1 MNTPNTP
8 PHEGTLPVGTM
19 LYHGRYRVERFLAA
33 GGFGN
38 TYLARDVQF
47 DEQVAIKEFFLA
59 SMCGRG
65 DGSNDVVISLVTKQ
79 KEFEA
84 HREKMRKEAK
94 RLRALQHPNI
104 VKVRDLFDENGTTY
118 YVMDFIPGQ
127 SLRSKLKQQHRP
139 FAEAEVMQKVLPQL
153 LDALETVHAEGIWH
167 LDLNPANMMVDD
179 QGKVVLIDF
188 GASKQFHS
196 VEGQSLSTSSVV
208 AYTQGYAPA
217 EQLNGK
223 LEKFGPWTDL
233 YALGG
238 TLYNL
243 LTNQNPPDYSEIID
257 NANLFEKH
265 MPSVSAPTIQ
275 LIKWLMS
282 QGINHRPKSVAEVRG
297 FLRNILKSSASEG
310 SATKKGAT
318 QSASS
323 VHAASSLQDDSD
335 KTILK
340 KRETRA
346 TEVKPQKKPS
356 SISVPK
362 SVGGRKKLWMGVACG
377 VVALL
382 VGWGVY
388 AYSRQNKNVDTPEPK
403 QDKVNVDVNLTSDQ
417 KTEIDGLL
425 SNMVKVE
432 GGTFVMGATS
442 EQGSDADDSEKP
454 THSVTLSSFYLCK
467 YEVTQALWQAVM
479 GNNPSSF
486 KGNNL
491 PVENVSWNDCQ
502 TFISR
507 LNSLTGRKF
516 RLPTEAEWE
525 YAARGGN
532 RSRGYKYS
540 GSNKLSD
547 VAWFDDNSG
556 SEMHPVGS
564 KSTNE
569 LGLYDMSG
577 NVYEWCSDWY
587 GTYSLS
593 SQTNPIGPSDGFGR
607 VYRGG
612 GWCGEAMFCRSSF
625 RFYFTPDSRIFGLGL
640 RLALSQL

>member
-8 PHEGTLPVGTM
+8 PREGTLPVGTM

-47 DEQVAIKEFFLA
+47 DELVAIKEFFLA

-118 YVMDFIPGQ
+118 YVMDFITGQ
-127 SLRSKLKQQHRP
+127 SLRSKLKQQRRP
-139 FAEAEVMQKVLPQL
+139 FAEAEVMQKFLPQL

-188 GASKQFHS
+188 GASKQLHS

-257 NANLFEKH
+257 NANLFEEH
-265 MPSVSAPTIQ
+265 MPSVSAPTIL

-297 FLRNILKSSASEG
+297 FLRDILKSSASEG
-310 SATKKGAT
+310 CATKKCFT

-323 VHAASSLQDDSD
+323 THAASSQQDNPD

-340 KRETRA
+340 KRETKA
-346 TEVKPQKKPS
+346 TEVKPLKKPS
-356 SISVPK
+356 SVSVPK
-362 SVGGRKKLWMGVACG
+362 SVGGRNKLWMGVACG

-388 AYSRQNKNVDTPEPK
+388 AYSRQNKNVDTPEPTPE
-403 QDKVNVDVNLTSDQ
+403 KVNVDVNLTPEQ
-417 KTEIDGLL
+417 KTAIDGLL
-425 SNMVKVE
+425 SNMIKVE
-432 GGTFVMGATS
+432 GGTFTMGATS
-442 EQGSDADDSEKP
+442 EQGNDADDDEKP

-479 GNNPSSF
+479 GGNPSYF
-486 KGNNL
+486 KGDNL
-491 PVENVSWNDCQ
+491 PVEKVSWNECQ

-507 LNSLTGRKF
+507 LNSLTGKNF

-532 RSRGYKYS
+532 LSRGYKYS
-540 GSNKLSD
+540 GSNILSD
-547 VAWFDDNSG
+547 VAWYSDNCG
-556 SEMHPVGS
+556 SKTHPVGS
-564 KSTNE
+564 KSPNE

-577 NVYEWCSDWY
+577 NVREWCSDRY
-587 GTYSLS
+587 GAYSSS
-593 SQTNPIGPSDGFGR
+593 SQTNPTGPSGGAYR
-607 VYRGG
+607 VHRGG
-612 GWCGEAMFCRSSF
+612 AWCFYAEGCRSSIRSYGVRNDRCF
-625 RFYFTPDSRIFGLGL
+625 DTGL

>member
-8 PHEGTLPVGTM
+8 PREGTLPVGTM

-47 DEQVAIKEFFLA
+47 DELVAIKEFFLA

-118 YVMDFIPGQ
+118 YVMDFITGQ
-127 SLRSKLKQQHRP
+127 SLRSKLKQQRRP
-139 FAEAEVMQKVLPQL
+139 FAEAEVMQKILPQL

-238 TLYNL
+238 TLFNL

-257 NANLFEKH
+257 NANLFEEH
-265 MPSVSAPTIQ
+265 MPSVSAPTIL

-297 FLRNILKSSASEG
+297 FLKSSAS
-310 SATKKGAT
+310 S
-318 QSASS
+318 Q
-323 VHAASSLQDDSD
+323 QDDSD

-340 KRETRA
+340 KA
-346 TEVKPQKKPS
+346 DMDAMGVKPKKKLS
-356 SISVPK
+356 LIDAFK
-362 SVGGRKKLWMGVACG
+362 SVVGRKKLWMGLACG

-388 AYSRQNKNVDTPEPK
+388 AYSRQNKNVDTPEPTSGEVK
-403 QDKVNVDVNLTSDQ
+403 LDANLTPQQ

-432 GGTFVMGATS
+432 GGTFTMGATS
-442 EQGSDADDSEKP
+442 EQGSDAYDDEKP

-479 GNNPSSF
+479 GENPSNF
-486 KGNNL
+486 KGDNL
-491 PVENVSWNDCQ
+491 PVEQVSWDDCQ
-502 TFISR
+502 TFITR

-540 GSNKLSD
+540 GSNTFSD

-556 SEMHPVGS
+556 SKTHPVGS
-564 KSTNE
+564 KSPNE

-577 NVYEWCSDWY
+577 NVWEWCSDRY
-587 GTYSLS
+587 GTYSS
-593 SQTNPIGPSDGFGR
+593 TSQTNPTGPSSGSYR

-612 GWCGEAMFCRSSF
+612 SWFNGTRFCRSST
-625 RFYFTPDSRIFGLGL
+625 RNYFTPDYRYGRLGL

>member
-8 PHEGTLPVGTM
+8 PREGTLPVGTM

-47 DEQVAIKEFFLA
+47 DELVAIKEFFLA

-65 DGSNDVVISLVTKQ
+65 DGSNDVVISLETKQ

-139 FAEAEVMQKVLPQL
+139 FAEAEVMQKFLPQL
-153 LDALETVHAEGIWH
+153 LDALETVHDEGIWH

-196 VEGQSLSTSSVV
+196 VEGQSLSTTSVV

-257 NANLFEKH
+257 NANLFEEH

-297 FLRNILKSSASEG
+297 FLKSSASEG

-323 VHAASSLQDDSD
+323 AHTVSSQQDDSD

-340 KRETRA
+340 KRETKA

-356 SISVPK
+356 SVSVPK
-362 SVGGRKKLWMGVACG
+362 SVGRRKKQWMGVTCG
-377 VVALL
+377 VVALAITL
-382 VGWGVY
+382 GFMIDIVY
-388 AYSRQNKNVDTPEPK
+388 LKK
-403 QDKVNVDVNLTSDQ
+403 QEQEK
-417 KTEIDGLL
+417 EIDNLL
-425 SNMVKVE
+425 SNMVKVD
-432 GGTFVMGATS
+432 GGTFYMGATR
-442 EQGSDADDSEKP
+442 EQGNDTDDSEKP
-454 THSVTLSSFYLCK
+454 VHSVTLSSFYLCK
-467 YEVTQALWQAVM
+467 YEVTNSLWRAVM
-479 GNNPSSF
+479 VNTPSDF
-486 KGNNL
+486 KGKNL
-491 PVENVSWNDCQ
+491 PVENVSWNDCL
-502 TFISR
+502 TFITR

-556 SEMHPVGS
+556 SETHPVGS
-564 KSTNE
+564 KSPNE
-569 LGLYDMSG
+569 LGLYDISG
-577 NVYEWCSDWY
+577 NVWEWCSDWY
-587 GTYSLS
+587 GTYSSS
-593 SQTNPIGPSDGFGR
+593 SQMNPTGPSSGSNR
-607 VYRGG
+607 VVRGG
-612 GWCGEAMFCRSSF
+612 SWFNDAGNCRSSY
-625 RFYFTPDSRIFGLGL
+625 RGYGAPHGVYSGLGL

>member
-1 MNTPNTP
+1 MNAPNTP
-8 PHEGTLPVGTM
+8 PREGTLPVGTM

-47 DEQVAIKEFFLA
+47 DELVAIKEFFLA

-79 KEFEA
+79 KEFET

-118 YVMDFIPGQ
+118 YVMDFISGQ
-127 SLRSKLKQQHRP
+127 SLRSKLKQQRRP
-139 FAEAEVMQKVLPQL
+139 FAEAEVMQKILPQL

-188 GASKQFHS
+188 GASKQLHS

-257 NANLFEKH
+257 NANLFEEH

-282 QGINHRPKSVAEVRG
+282 QGINHRPKSVAEVRN
-297 FLRNILKSSASEG
+297 FLKSSASEG

-323 VHAASSLQDDSD
+323 AHAVSSQQDDSD

-340 KRETRA
+340 KRETKA
-346 TEVKPQKKPS
+346 TEVKQQKKPS
-356 SISVPK
+356 SVSVPK
-362 SVGGRKKLWMGVACG
+362 SVGRRKKLWMGVACG
-377 VVALL
+377 VVALAITL
-382 VGWGVY
+382 GFLI
-388 AYSRQNKNVDTPEPK
+388 DTVHTKPK
-403 QDKVNVDVNLTSDQ
+403 QEE
-417 KTEIDGLL
+417 EIAKLL

-432 GGTFVMGATS
+432 GGTFTMGATS
-442 EQGSDADDSEKP
+442 EQSSSAWDDEKP

-467 YEVTQALWQAVM
+467 YEVTQALWRAVM
-479 GNNPSSF
+479 GGSLFNL
-486 KGNNL
+486 KGDSL
-491 PVENVSWNDCQ
+491 PVEQVSWDECQ

-507 LNSLTGRKF
+507 LNNLTGRNF

-540 GSNKLSD
+540 GSNVLSD
-547 VAWFDDNSG
+547 VAWYDGNS
-556 SEMHPVGS
+556 SDKRHPIGT
-564 KSTNE
+564 KSPNE

-577 NVYEWCSDWY
+577 NVWEWCSDWY
-587 GTYSLS
+587 GYYSS
-593 SQTNPIGPSDGFGR
+593 SAQTNPTGPSRGALR
-607 VYRGG
+607 VCRGG
-612 GWCGEAMFCRSSF
+612 GWYGGAGFCRLSD
-625 RFYFTPDSRIFGLGL
+625 RDGGTPGSRNRDLGL

>member
-8 PHEGTLPVGTM
+8 PREGTLPVGTM

-47 DEQVAIKEFFLA
+47 DELVAIKEFFLA

-118 YVMDFIPGQ
+118 YVMDFIAGQ
-127 SLRSKLKQQHRP
+127 SLRSKLKQQQRP
-139 FAEAEVMQKVLPQL
+139 FAEAEVMQKFLPQL

-257 NANLFEKH
+257 NANLFEEN

-297 FLRNILKSSASEG
+297 FLKSSGSEG
-310 SATKKGAT
+310 SATKKSAT

-323 VHAASSLQDDSD
+323 VHAASLLQDDSD

-340 KRETRA
+340 KRETKA

-356 SISVPK
+356 SVSVPK
-362 SVGGRKKLWMGVACG
+362 SVGGRKKQWMGVACG
-377 VVALL
+377 VVTLL
-382 VGWGVY
+382 VGWWGVY
-388 AYSRQNKNVDTPEPK
+388 EFSRQEKD
-403 QDKVNVDVNLTSDQ
+403 LTLEQ
-417 KTEIDGLL
+417 KIAIDDLL
-425 SNMVKVE
+425 SSMIKVE
-432 GGTFVMGATS
+432 GGTFTMGATS
-442 EQGSDADDSEKP
+442 EQGSDAYDNEKP
-454 THSVTLSSFYLCK
+454 THSVTLNSFYLCK
-467 YEVTQALWQAVM
+467 YEVTQALWQVVM
-479 GNNPSSF
+479 GKNPSYF
-486 KGNNL
+486 KGKNL
-491 PVENVSWNDCQ
+491 PVEQVSWNECQ
-502 TFISR
+502 NFISR
-507 LNSLTGRKF
+507 LNSLTGKNF

-532 RSRGYKYS
+532 RSQGYKYC
-540 GSNKLSD
+540 GSNNPSD
-547 VAWFDDNSG
+547 VAWYEDNSG
-556 SEMHPVGS
+556 SKTHPVCS

-577 NVYEWCSDWY
+577 NVEEWCSDWDE
-587 GTYSLS
+587 TYSSS
-593 SQTNPIGPSDGFGR
+593 SQTNPYGPSSGVCR

-612 GWCGEAMFCRSSF
+612 SWIGDARYCRSSYRLF
-625 RFYFTPDSRIFGLGL
+625 SAPDDRFSFLGF